1 MKTLK
6 KLFALVATVA
16 TCLSLGATS
25 VLAEGDSTTTTTGS
39 ITINNATGTYAIY
52 QLFKGDV
59 VETTANNETTKTIS
73 NAQWGETWKADSVR
87 EWTYDGI
94 TATNAVEQIAKSKS
108 EDMQKFAKRILTKE
122 NGSYSYINGSFATA
136 IATTAEGATSATAT
150 FSNLPYGY
158 YLIENTEVASGGS
171 YTKYIFAVVGETAV
185 EINNKT
191 DVPSMTKKVQDIND
205 STGVTSDWQDSA
217 DYDIGDAVPFQLTG
231 TVASN
236 YADYKTYYFAF
247 HDVEETG
254 LTFKEITSVYV
265 VNGEGD
271 SQTKTVI
278 DSSAYTLV
286 KATDENSPITDG
298 CTFEIKFNNLKNIV
312 AVQGGS
318 KIVVEYTSTLNT
330 SANIGSQGNVN
341 TAKLEFSNN
350 PNEEQSGTD
359 KPGTGETPW
368 DNVIVFTYQTVVNK
382 VDQDKNAL
390 KGAKFTL
397 SKVKVGTDGK
407 ATEEVVKTFEYSEKD
422 NTDTTVFTFKGLD
435 DGTYVLKETETPA
448 GYNTCDPI
456 EFTVTAEHT
465 IEWDGTDRTGT
476 ETKPAV
482 LTSLKATGLSSS
494 EITGNLTEGSITT
507 NVVNKKG
514 SVLPSTGGIGTTI
527 FYVTGA
533 ILMLGAGVLLLS
545 RRNSTSK

>member
-39 ITINNATGTYAIY
+39 ITINNATGVYAAYQVFSGTYNSSTGTLGNITWG
-52 QLFKGDV
+52 KDV
-59 VETTANNETTKTIS
+59 TAFDFEIEKDGTKTTTRDAAKIAEYLATQENDS
-73 NAQWGETWKADSVR
+73 TVAQEFADAAESHRNGTEVS
-87 EWTYDGI
+87 G
-94 TATNAVEQIAKSKS
+94 TATA
-108 EDMQKFAKRILTKE
+108 E
-122 NGSYSYINGSFATA
+122 NGVAKITGLN
-136 IATTAEGATSATAT
+136 
-150 FSNLPYGY
+150 YGY
-158 YLIENTEVASGGS
+158 YLVKNTAVSDGKDSKGEQTSTAEA
-171 YTKYIFAVVGETAV
+171 YTKFILKVVGDATAT
-185 EINNKT
+185 NKAS
-191 DVPSMTKKVQDIND
+191 VPSMTKKVKDTND

-247 HDVEETG
+247 HDVEEKG
-254 LTFKEITSVYV
+254 LTFDASSVKVKVDGTEITSGYT
-265 VNGEGD
+265 VNT
-271 SQTKTVI
+271 S
-278 DSSAYTLV
+278 
-286 KATDENSPITDG
+286 ATDE
-298 CTFEIKFNNLKNIV
+298 CTFEVVFSNLKDIESV
-312 AVQGGS
+312 HAGS
-318 KIVVEYTSTLNT
+318 VITVDYNSTLNE

-341 TAKLEFSNN
+341 KAKLEFSNN
-350 PNEEQSGTD
+350 PNEEQSGET

-382 VDQDKNAL
+382 VDQAGAAL
-390 KGAKFTL
+390 AGAEFTL
-397 SKVKVGTDGK
+397 EKYDAATQTWVASKTATLNEAGT
-407 ATEEVVKTFEYSEKD
+407 S
-422 NTDTTVFTFKGLD
+422 FTFKGLD
-435 DGTYVLKETETPA
+435 DGQYRLTESKTPA
-448 GYNTCDPI
+448 GYNTCAPI

-482 LTSLKATGLSSS
+482 LTSLKATGLSTD
-494 EITGNLTEGSITT
+494 EISGDLTDGSITT

>member
-25 VLAEGDSTTTTTGS
+25 VLAEGESTSTTGS

-59 VETTANNETTKTIS
+59 VETTTTEGAEPTKTIS
-73 NAQWGETWKADSVR
+73 NAQWGDSWNEVAKKDAADEGV
-87 EWTYDGI
+87 D
-94 TATNAVEQIAKSKS
+94 AAKAVEIVADY
-108 EDMQKFAKRILTKE
+108 ETEADILDFAKIILAKNEDGQYVDMT
-122 NGSYSYINGSFATA
+122 GSYATA
-136 IATTAEGATSATAT
+136 KATKAEGATSATAI

-158 YLIENTEVASGGS
+158 YLIENTTVASGES
-171 YTKYIFAVVGETAV
+171 YTKYIFAVVGPTAV
-185 EINNKT
+185 TINNKT
-191 DVPSMTKKVQDIND
+191 DVPSMTKKVKDTND
-205 STGVTSDWQDSA
+205 SVADSTTGWQDSA

-247 HDVEETG
+247 HDVEESG
-254 LTFKEITSVYV
+254 LTFDPASVVVKVDGTVITSGYEIKTTKKATNGTTTYFAPTDECTFEVVFSNLKDITSVHAGSV
-265 VNGEGD
+265 I
-271 SQTKTVI
+271 TV
-278 DSSAYTLV
+278 DYNSA
-286 KATDENSPITDG
+286 
-298 CTFEIKFNNLKNIV
+298 
-312 AVQGGS
+312 
-318 KIVVEYTSTLNT
+318 LNE
-330 SANIGSQGNVN
+330 SANIGNQGNVN
-341 TAKLEFSNN
+341 MAKLEFSNN
-350 PNEEQSGTD
+350 PNEEQSGET

-382 VDQDKNAL
+382 VDQDGKAL
-390 KGAKFTL
+390 AGAEFTL
-397 SKVKVGTDGK
+397 EKYDAKNNTWVASKTATLDETGTL
-407 ATEEVVKTFEYSEKD
+407 
-422 NTDTTVFTFKGLD
+422 FTFKGLD
-435 DGTYVLKETETPA
+435 DGRYRLTESKTPA
-448 GYNTCDPI
+448 GYNTCAPI

-465 IEWDGTDRTGT
+465 IEWDGTNRT
-476 ETKPAV
+476 AV
-482 LTSLKATGLSSS
+482 LTSLKTTGIDSTSKLSDGS
-494 EITGNLTEGSITT
+494 LTS

>member
-73 NAQWGETWKADSVR
+73 NAQWGDSWNEAAKKAAAEEGVDAAKAVEIVASYTTEDEILDFAKIILAKNEQGQYVDM
-87 EWTYDGI
+87 TGSNA
-94 TATNAVEQIAKSKS
+94 TATA
-108 EDMQKFAKRILTKE
+108 TK
-122 NGSYSYINGSFATA
+122 
-136 IATTAEGATSATAT
+136 AEGATSATAT

-158 YLIENTEVASGGS
+158 YLIENTEVASGES

-185 EINNKT
+185 VINNKT
-191 DVPSMTKKVQDIND
+191 DVPSMTKKVQDTND
-205 STGVTSDWQDSA
+205 SVADSTTGWQDSA

-231 TVASN
+231 TVASTYDN
-236 YADYKTYYFAF
+236 YKTYYFAF
-247 HDVEETG
+247 HDEEEKG
-254 LTFKEITSVYV
+254 LTFNQESVNVYV
-265 VNGEGD
+265 DTNKNGTQDEGETSLTKGTDYTVTYTAATESAGDKFDITFSDLKKVNGVE
-271 SQTKTVI
+271 
-278 DSSAYTLV
+278 
-286 KATDENSPITDG
+286 
-298 CTFEIKFNNLKNIV
+298 
-312 AVQGGS
+312 GGS

-341 TAKLEFSNN
+341 KAKLEFSNN
-350 PNEEQSGTD
+350 PNEEQSGPD

-456 EFTVTAEHT
+456 EFTVTAEHDV
-465 IEWDGTDRTGT
+465 EWTTKDRT
-476 ETKPAV
+476 AV
-482 LTSLKATGLSSS
+482 LTKLNDGDKTFVGTVSTG
-494 EITGNLTEGSITT
+494 TVTT
-507 NVVNKKG
+507 SVVNKKG

>member
-39 ITINNATGTYAIY
+39 ITINNASGDYAAYQVFSGTYNSSTGTLGNITWGSGVTSFNFEIEKTENGTTTKETTNDAAKIAEYLATQSDNSEVVKKFADAAIAAKKNDSSKY
-52 QLFKGDV
+52 YTASTNQNKAEFTSLPFGYYV
-59 VETTANNETTKTIS
+59 VENTSVAPSKDSSGTQTDTTGAYTKFILKVV
-73 NAQWGETWKADSVR
+73 GKA
-87 EWTYDGI
+87 
-94 TATNAVEQIAKSKS
+94 TATNK
-108 EDMQKFAKRILTKE
+108 
-122 NGSYSYINGSFATA
+122 
-136 IATTAEGATSATAT
+136 
-150 FSNLPYGY
+150 
-158 YLIENTEVASGGS
+158 AS
-171 YTKYIFAVVGETAV
+171 
-185 EINNKT
+185 
-191 DVPSMTKKVQDIND
+191 VPSMTKKVKDTND
-205 STGVTSDWQDSA
+205 SVADSTTEWQDSA

-271 SQTKTVI
+271 SQTKNVI

-298 CTFEIKFNNLKNIV
+298 CTFEIKFNNLKDIE

-330 SANIGSQGNVN
+330 SANIGNKGNVN
-341 TAKLEFSNN
+341 KAKLEFSNN

-382 VDQDKNAL
+382 VDQDNNAL

-456 EFTVTAEHT
+456 EFTVTADHT
-465 IEWDGTDRTGT
+465 IEWDGTNRTS
-476 ETKPAV
+476 V
-482 LTSLKATGLSSS
+482 LTSLTVNNTQFSVDDSKNISTS
-494 EITGNLTEGSITT
+494 
-507 NVVNKKG
+507 VVNKKG